1 MLGEETSRLYVAF
14 PFVLGVLE
22 LFVVDE
28 VLKS

>member
-1 MLGEETSRLYVAF
+1 MLGEETSRLYVVF

-22 LFVVDE
+22 PFVVE